1 MACLA
6 SRIPYGSPV
15 TLAKLTQVA
24 EAEAFLRG
32 LGFGQLR
39 LRHHGE
45 VARLEVSPGDM
56 GRAVDLGPQIAA
68 RSSRSLACMLP
79 STWKDIEAA
88 VSMLPWQR
96 MAEKKSHFGQG
107 DYPSIGELSSSWG
120 KGRS

>member
-1 MACLA
+1 MNLPTWDKPSMACLA

-56 GRAVDLGPQIAA
+56 GRAVYLGPKISAKLKEIGFLYFDLDLEGY
-68 RSSRSLACMLP
+68 RSGSLNASLGMN
-79 STWKDIEAA
+79 
-88 VSMLPWQR
+88 
-96 MAEKKSHFGQG
+96 G
-107 DYPSIGELSSSWG
+107 
-120 KGRS
+120 